1 VTADEVK
8 DRATKAAIIL
18 LAMGGSLGSRV
29 LKDMAPEAIKSF
41 AANASAVS
49 DVDPHMLERLVGEF
63 SSEMEKPLALKGGG
77 ENARAVL
84 AGVLAP
90 EAVDE
95 VFGRKADVFVPVWDK
110 FAAGAENT
118 LVPYLLDQHPQ
129 VAACVVTQLEPA
141 LAARVVSTLPRELR
155 ESVARRLLKM
165 QPVSELVSRT
175 LQDSLRRDLLADADT
190 GLEKEGRIRMAAL
203 LNRMEKAD
211 ADAMLESLKKDRPEE
226 AAALRKLLFSFEDIP
241 RLEQKYRL
249 ILFDKVQTEQVMYAL
264 RGAESDLKEII
275 LSSLGARA
283 RRMIE
288 SELSSASTEVTK
300 DVIAAR
306 QAVAAMALQLAGTG
320 DIVITDPDV
329 PQADAAA

>member
-1 VTADEVK
+1 MTADEVK

-29 LKDMAPEAIKSF
+29 LKDMAPDAIKSF

-49 DVDPHMLERLVGEF
+49 DVDPRMLERLVGEF
-63 SSEMEKPLALKGGG
+63 SSEMEKPAALKGGD

-84 AGVLAP
+84 AGALTP

-95 VFGRKADVFVPVWDK
+95 AFGRKADGFTPAWDK
-110 FAAGAENT
+110 FTAGSENT

-129 VAACVVTQLEPA
+129 AVAFIVTQLEPA

-155 ESVARRLLKM
+155 EGVARRLLKM
-165 QPVSELVSRT
+165 QQVSEPVSRI
-175 LQDSLRRDLLADADT
+175 LQDCLRRDLLTGADT
-190 GLEKEGRIRMAAL
+190 GLEKEGRQRMAAL

-211 ADAMLESLKKDRPEE
+211 VDAMLEGLKKDRPEE

-264 RGAESDLKEII
+264 RGAEADLREII

-306 QAVAAMALQLAGTG
+306 QAVSAMALQLAGTG
-320 DIVITDPDV
+320 DIVIADPE
-329 PQADAAA
+329 ADEAA

>member
-1 VTADEVK
+1 MTADEVK
-8 DRATKAAIIL
+8 DQATKAAIIL

-29 LKDMAPEAIKSF
+29 LKDMAPDAIKSF

-49 DVDPHMLERLVGEF
+49 DIDTQMLERLVGEF
-63 SSEMEKPLALKGGG
+63 SNEMEKPAPLKGGD

-84 AGVLAP
+84 AGALTP

-95 VFGRKADVFVPVWDK
+95 AFGRKTDAFITVWDK
-110 FAAGAENT
+110 FTEGSENT

-129 VAACVVTQLEPA
+129 AVAFVITQLDPA
-141 LAARVVSTLPRELR
+141 LAARVVAMLPRELR
-155 ESVARRLLKM
+155 ESAARRLLKM
-165 QPVSELVSRT
+165 QQVSEPVSRA
-175 LQDSLRRDLLADADT
+175 LQDGLRRDLLADANT
-190 GLEKEGRIRMAAL
+190 GLEKEGCLRMAAL

-211 ADAMLESLKKDRPEE
+211 AEAMLESLRKDRPEE

-264 RGAESDLKEII
+264 RGAEPDLKEII

-306 QAVAAMALQLAGTG
+306 QAVAAMALQLAGKG
-320 DIVITDPDV
+320 DIVIADPDA
-329 PQADAAA
+329 PETA